1 MFYTDVLQVLAV
13 DKVEYFSQP
22 IGIIVAGLCWLYC
35 FDEPNFFPKIKFGQ
49 KYIQVKFLGH
59 TYCLYGILEN
69 STAANAAVSKVKV
82 TYTDQQPPI
91 LTMEDAIQKKSIF
104 PKVADEL
111 KVGDAEGLF
120 FFQLNLI
127 CSVNVN
133 VITINKDIYRKKNAI
148 KGSR

>member
-22 IGIIVAGLCWLYC
+22 IGIIVAGLCWLYS
-35 FDEPNFFPKIKFGQ
+35 FDEPNFFPQIKFGQ

-104 PKVADEL
+104 PNVADEL
-111 KVGDAEGLF
+111 KVGDAEGLGVF
-120 FFQLNLI
+120 SIESHMFSK
-127 CSVNVN
+127 C
-133 VITINKDIYRKKNAI
+133 
-148 KGSR
+148 

>member
-1 MFYTDVLQVLAV
+1 MVYLHGT
-13 DKVEYFSQP
+13 
-22 IGIIVAGLCWLYC
+22 C
-35 FDEPNFFPKIKFGQ
+35 
-49 KYIQVKFLGH
+49 
-59 TYCLYGILEN
+59 ILEN

-127 CSVNVN
+127 CSVNVL
-133 VITINKDIYRKKNAI
+133 KW
-148 KGSR
+148 

>member
-1 MFYTDVLQVLAV
+1 MVYLHGT
-13 DKVEYFSQP
+13 
-22 IGIIVAGLCWLYC
+22 C
-35 FDEPNFFPKIKFGQ
+35 
-49 KYIQVKFLGH
+49 
-59 TYCLYGILEN
+59 ILEN

-104 PKVADEL
+104 PNVADEL

-120 FFQLNLI
+120 FSQLNLI

-133 VITINKDIYRKKNAI
+133 VITKQRHIARKMQ
-148 KGSR
+148 